1 MKSLHLSKTS
11 WLILSAGVFLVVLAG
26 LGLTRSQQ
34 MGEQNKLGAEL
45 ELSEKTLAAL
55 KTAQLSQQLEN
66 LKVDVEE
73 SQTQLEEA
81 QARLR
86 QTVVSV
92 DVSDELFKIA
102 EYCSVNITEMS
113 TTTISQKE
121 YGGITLSTISLT
133 AKVKGTDE
141 NVINYVASLNNDY
154 VTGNLE
160 TAQINFC
167 KEETTITM
175 LIYSFEGH

>member
-1 MKSLHLSKTS
+1 MKGLHLSKTS

-34 MGEQNKLGAEL
+34 MGEQNKLGDEL
-45 ELSEKTLAAL
+45 ELSEKRLAAL
-55 KTAQLSQQLEN
+55 KTAQLSQQLED
-66 LKVDVEE
+66 LKVEVEE
-73 SQTQLEEA
+73 SQAHLEEA

-92 DVSDELFKIA
+92 DVTDELFKIA

-133 AKVKGTDE
+133 AKVKGADE
-141 NVINYVASLNNDY
+141 NLVKYVASLNNDY
-154 VTGNLE
+154 VTGNIE
-160 TAQINFC
+160 VAQINFC
-167 KEETTITM
+167 TEETIITM
-175 LIYSFEGH
+175 MIYSFEGH